1 MLLKTQKLSTKSC
14 DFFWGV
20 GYLAKQQTV
29 AFGADS
35 DHDTDPG
42 ILTEFIPLQGVAR
55 WISCRCSLFGLSGC
69 LLSPIASTCSF
80 ITYLLLLCELRIPY
94 RAIRSALEAR
104 VCYQSTNSNNNI
116 CRNHLCCALN
126 YFSLSFNHPILYE
139 KMAYYIVGWF
149 VMTIEQTL
157 TLRSPNWFVFL
168 PQSCPCLLVAYAW
181 VCIFWLTVP

>member
-1 MLLKTQKLSTKSC
+1 MIFFEVWDISLSNKLLHLVLTRITIRIRE
-14 DFFWGV
+14 F
-20 GYLAKQQTV
+20 
-29 AFGADS
+29 
-35 DHDTDPG
+35 
-42 ILTEFIPLQGVAR
+42 LTEFIPLQGVAR

-157 TLRSPNWFVFL
+157 TLRSPN
-168 PQSCPCLLVAYAW
+168 
-181 VCIFWLTVP
+181 